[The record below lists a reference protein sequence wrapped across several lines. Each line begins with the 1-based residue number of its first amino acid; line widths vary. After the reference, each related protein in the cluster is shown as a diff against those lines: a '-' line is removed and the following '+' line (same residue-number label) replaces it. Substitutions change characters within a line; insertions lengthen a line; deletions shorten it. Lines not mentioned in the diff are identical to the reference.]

1 MAAEKDKNMEYCY
14 AAAQAGRAKEIAAAL
29 KDVSD
34 RQLSSIFQG
43 LSKGW
48 KGENALA
55 YLSKG
60 SRLQDKISASSDRLC
75 RIAEDMQKVI
85 RKTYGTGNQS
95 E

>member
-1 MAAEKDKNMEYCY
+1 MPAEKDKGTEYYY
-14 AAAQAGRAKEIAAAL
+14 AAAQARRAEEIAAAL

-34 RQLSSIFQG
+34 RQLSSILQS
-43 LSKGW
+43 LAKGW

-60 SRLQDKISASSDRLC
+60 AKLQDRISASSDRLC

-85 RKTYGTGNQS
+85 RKTYGTENLS
-95 E
+95 R